1 MSRLPIRLEFGSDRG
16 KSGLHLINLTIL
28 FELRPSQYQEEI
40 GTMCIGVMPKSW
52 LNNNPSLSF
61 IGNGALLIW
70 GDVDR
75 REVDEDAL
83 NDWWTNEHLPER
95 LSIPGFLRARRYCCN
110 DGNGTILTKYLTL
123 YEVSNLSV
131 LTSGPYMK
139 KLDNPTKGTRQ
150 HIPTLAT
157 MQRSA
162 CDIVHS
168 EVRRDLAESCLTG
181 LGATIAMVVLMLP
194 PDGGQTATTLRDILS
209 RRFVTIQETNKSAM
223 ALSLLQEDPSA
234 TQPGSQSQSY
244 DGAAFQRTPHNDDL
258 VKWIILLEFSTT
270 RSTENLGTVTS
281 LVDYISS
288 ILPQPSRTE
297 LNVYGFLCSASG

>member
-1 MSRLPIRLEFGSDRG
+1 MAE
-16 KSGLHLINLTIL
+16 
-28 FELRPSQYQEEI
+28 QQ
-40 GTMCIGVMPKSW
+40 PKSF
-52 LNNNPSLSF
+52 L

-157 MQRSA
+157 MHRSA

-194 PDGGQTATTLRDILS
+194 PHGEQTATTLRDILS

-223 ALSLLQEDPSA
+223 SLSLLGENSEV

-244 DGAAFQRTPHNDDL
+244 DGAAFQPTHHDEKL

-270 RSTENLGTVTS
+270 SSTKNLGTATS
-281 LVDYISS
+281 IVESISS
-288 ILPQPSRTE
+288 ILPQPSRIE